1 MDPTLERQMLF
12 RGFCFFLYEIRG
24 FIEMIRLV
32 LSSLASYG
40 SDIHTYRRVP
50 SYTHTSTTPPT
61 HTYTHTGAD
70 GHYTRACTRT
80 LTQSKY
86 FCFFAETCIFEYP
99 LDRLS
104 LSDKALKGLQL
115 DNFQNC

>member
-1 MDPTLERQMLF
+1 MGPTLERQMLF
-12 RGFCFFLYEIRG
+12 RGFCFFLYETRG

-32 LSSLASYG
+32 LSSLASYD
-40 SDIHTYRRVP
+40 SDMHTYRRDT
-50 SYTHTSTTPPT
+50 YT

-70 GHYTRACTRT
+70 GHIYTRACTRT
-80 LTQSKY
+80 LIQSKY

-104 LSDKALKGLQL
+104 LTDQALKGLQ
-115 DNFQNC
+115 